1 MVYGRIYAYRCKNIQ
16 IIGNGILNGSPW
28 HLPDSN
34 GKLFLVDLQW
44 CENVRIEGITVVDS
58 PMWQIV
64 PSACDHVVIRNTNS
78 LSRVVTGD
86 GIDINGCQDV
96 LIEDCF
102 VRAAD
107 DCICIKSGRL
117 PNPTTIRD
125 VKDLIVQRCVIW
137 NAEPGN
143 AIEIGYGLM
152 CQEITNLIFRDCDII
167 HCQYEGN
174 MGGSAMSIHQAD
186 NAYIHDIHYENIR
199 VEDVAQKLF
208 DIKVLECKYTWV
220 PVRGR
225 IEDIYFK
232 DIKVLNGPF
241 PVSIIRGYEMRLE
254 ESRPERIYFDN
265 IEILGQKCN
274 SVLDMHM
281 VVELAHK
288 IYVNGSMEYPR
299 NCF

>member
-1 MVYGRIYAYRCKNIQ
+1 M
-16 IIGNGILNGSPW
+16 NGSPW

-117 PNPTTIRD
+117 PNPS
-125 VKDLIVQRCVIW
+125 
-137 NAEPGN
+137 
-143 AIEIGYGLM
+143 
-152 CQEITNLIFRDCDII
+152 
-167 HCQYEGN
+167 H
-174 MGGSAMSIHQAD
+174 
-186 NAYIHDIHYENIR
+186 
-199 VEDVAQKLF
+199 
-208 DIKVLECKYTWV
+208 
-220 PVRGR
+220 
-225 IEDIYFK
+225 
-232 DIKVLNGPF
+232 
-241 PVSIIRGYEMRLE
+241 
-254 ESRPERIYFDN
+254 PE
-265 IEILGQKCN
+265 LW
-274 SVLDMHM
+274 
-281 VVELAHK
+281 
-288 IYVNGSMEYPR
+288 
-299 NCF
+299 